1 MADPTDLIIV
11 AYSPSERKLYNIN
24 AAAPTAAAVQAALAR
39 VVAVDNVAAVTA
51 ADATTEATSYALAN
65 ALKTTVNA
73 ILAALKE
80 HGLMVADAG

>member
-24 AAAPTAAAVQAALAR
+24 ATAPTAAAVQAAMAR
-39 VVAVDNVAAVTA
+39 VVPVDNVAAVATA
-51 ADATTEATSYALAN
+51 NASDADTSYALAN
-65 ALKTTVNA
+65 QLKTTVNA

-80 HGLMVADAG
+80 HGLMVGDT